1 MTLIFLAQC
10 ICPTGTQLNPVTQVC
25 EDVNECAEL
34 GPDACFNGACVNSV
48 GSYECECQPGF
59 ILDNT
64 GRICIGKFSNS
75 TGVKC
80 YIIYNVRLFNMSQIL
95 CLLKHYTSVPL
106 I

>member
-1 MTLIFLAQC
+1 VTLIFLVQC

-34 GPDACFNGACVNSV
+34 GPDACFNGACVNTV

-64 GRICIGKFSNS
+64 GRICIGKFTSS
-75 TGVKC
+75 IGVKC
-80 YIIYNVRLFNMSQIL
+80 CIVLNI
-95 CLLKHYTSVPL
+95 
-106 I
+106 